1 MPLFGMELG
10 SDEQP
15 ATETVEM
22 DALTVPA
29 DLGLFRVLRD
39 DGSSDPSV
47 DPGLS
52 DEEVVRLFEQMLLIR
67 NLDARCLRLQR
78 QGRIAFYGTSTGQ
91 EAATIGSACCIEDDD
106 WLFPALREGGA
117 ALLRG
122 MSVSRYIAQLM
133 GNSHDEQ
140 KGHQQP
146 MHFSYRAGNHVS
158 LSSPIATQ
166 VPQAVGAARAAQ
178 VRGDGKVVLAYMGDG
193 ATSEHD
199 FHVALTF
206 AGVWKC
212 PVVLVCQN
220 NHWAISVP
228 VSAQTA
234 SPTIAVKAR
243 GYGIP
248 GVRVDGNDLLAVVAA
263 TRRAVLRARR
273 GDGPAFLELVTYRR
287 EGHSS
292 SDDPS
297 VYRDAAEVA
306 EWEAKDPIDRM
317 RRHLELRGLW
327 NADHEAAVHEAQNE
341 LISAEIKE
349 SEKAAPPPLESLIAD
364 VYGTQL
370 DSLNEQLEDVR
381 PFFEAGQ
388 TAEGEFPL

>member
-1 MPLFGMELG
+1 MTDTPVSSEC
-10 SDEQP
+10 S
-15 ATETVEM
+15 
-22 DALTVPA
+22 ALPP
-29 DLGLFRVLRD
+29 DLGLFRVLQD
-39 DGSSDPSV
+39 DDTANPEV
-47 DPGLS
+47 DPGLTD
-52 DEEVVRLFEQMLLIR
+52 DEAIKLYEQMLLIR
-67 NLDARCLRLQR
+67 NLDTRCLRLQR

-91 EAATIGSACCIEDDD
+91 EAATVGSSWCIEADD

-122 MSVSRYIAQLM
+122 MPVSRYIAQLM

-178 VRGDGKVVLAYMGDG
+178 IRGDGKVILAYMGDG

-199 FHVALTF
+199 FHTAMTF
-206 AGVWKC
+206 AGVWRC
-212 PVVLVCQN
+212 PVVLICQN

-228 VSAQTA
+228 VSQQTA
-234 SPTIAVKAR
+234 SPSIAVKAR

-248 GVRVDGNDLLAVVAA
+248 GVRVDGNDLLAVVKA
-263 TRRAVLRARR
+263 TGDAVERAR
-273 GDGPAFLELVTYRR
+273 DGKGPTFLELVTYRR
-287 EGHSS
+287 QGHSS

-297 VYRDAAEVA
+297 VYRDAEEV
-306 EWEAKDPIDRM
+306 EPWLQKDPIDRM
-317 RRHLELRGLW
+317 RRYLVQRGIW
-327 NADHEAAVHEAQNE
+327 DGAKEAATLEKQNE
-341 LISAEIKE
+341 LISKEIQQA
-349 SEKAAPPPLESLIAD
+349 EKAAPPPLESIIAD

-370 DSLNEQLEDVR
+370 DSLEEQLDEAR
-381 PFFEAGQ
+381 PFFEEGR
-388 TAEGEFPL
+388 TAEGAFPL